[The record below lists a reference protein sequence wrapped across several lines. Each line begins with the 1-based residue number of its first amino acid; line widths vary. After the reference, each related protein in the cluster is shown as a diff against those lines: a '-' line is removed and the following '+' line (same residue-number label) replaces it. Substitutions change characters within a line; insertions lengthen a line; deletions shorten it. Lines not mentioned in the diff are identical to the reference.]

1 MKKRAKKF
9 YALVTATSLVLSAY
23 HPINMYRGIQV
34 AYAAEI
40 PSDHTFKT
48 TNCNSADNYYQVIVG
63 QDYTFSVADLD
74 STIIS
79 GASITFSYDDNYNSN
94 YVSNNTLLTLQQGE
108 RATSCTVHIND
119 YAVPL
124 FYQNGGIIPIKA
136 NINDKEYTWF
146 IKIQPTTIVADSIS
160 FSENKVSVL
169 SGGANT
175 SVFLTLKSNTGKTV
189 NEDITVS
196 VSDNQIV
203 ECNINKATGNVTLYG
218 KKEGTA
224 TITVTTNTSKLSTNL
239 QVTVKETATY
249 NEVTYS
255 LHNSRGVI
263 RKVDTTALSY
273 TLPASNGSS
282 TAFNEINS
290 EAFTTCTNTGL
301 FILPLGGREGGI
313 DTIQSGAFP
322 TDTSTFNVM
331 LKNNG
336 TSDSEISK
344 LTNTLKSY
352 GINVVQEENTVDL
365 IVADTTTLCLNAPT
379 GLTTSWKTENLA
391 ENGIISFTQKGNN
404 LMIKALKTGTE
415 TISATVTKGSESYS
429 INYIV
434 NVISATPAPTTEPNT
449 PVVTPDIP
457 TPANSTTPTEPA
469 YSNIPTPSDIPSVS
483 DMPTYSEQP
492 NTSSQPKYTDTPDI
506 TPMPTDT
513 LQPDVSQLPTVTNIP
528 EPTTIPTITTVP
540 AITSQPTNTNTPAIT
555 EAPLPTPPVTNSAV
569 SFQLS
574 SYKGT
579 LYYKGSKDASKIITL
594 KGISKDVLN
603 KSTIR
608 WTSVNKKVAKVTK
621 ISNNKYRII
630 ATGTGSTKLIV
641 SVTFNGITTKKMIKV
656 TVKKPSLSIIGN
668 TTVKKG
674 STTTYRIEKYGLKE
688 KIIWKISNKKFAT
701 ITKSGKLKA
710 KKKGLIKLTAQCKNV
725 KKTIQIRIK

>member
-1 MKKRAKKF
+1 M
-9 YALVTATSLVLSAY
+9 
-23 HPINMYRGIQV
+23 
-34 AYAAEI
+34 
-40 PSDHTFKT
+40 
-48 TNCNSADNYYQVIVG
+48 
-63 QDYTFSVADLD
+63 
-74 STIIS
+74 
-79 GASITFSYDDNYNSN
+79 
-94 YVSNNTLLTLQQGE
+94 
-108 RATSCTVHIND
+108 
-119 YAVPL
+119 
-124 FYQNGGIIPIKA
+124 
-136 NINDKEYTWF
+136 
-146 IKIQPTTIVADSIS
+146 
-160 FSENKVSVL
+160 
-169 SGGANT
+169 
-175 SVFLTLKSNTGKTV
+175 
-189 NEDITVS
+189 
-196 VSDNQIV
+196 
-203 ECNINKATGNVTLYG
+203 
-218 KKEGTA
+218 
-224 TITVTTNTSKLSTNL
+224 
-239 QVTVKETATY
+239 
-249 NEVTYS
+249 
-255 LHNSRGVI
+255 
-263 RKVDTTALSY
+263 
-273 TLPASNGSS
+273 
-282 TAFNEINS
+282 
-290 EAFTTCTNTGL
+290 
-301 FILPLGGREGGI
+301 PLGGREGGI